1 MSAVAAP
8 APVALRDFCGGLA
21 TPPPGLLVEDISLDS
36 RTVRRGGLF
45 LACAGRRTHGL
56 AALDDAL
63 ARGARAVLWEPA
75 PGVAAP
81 GSAPGVWMAPIDG
94 LGRHASALAD
104 RFFGEPSRSLTVTGI
119 TGTNG
124 KTTVAWLLA
133 QAQQGA
139 YLGTLGAGL
148 PPDRVTAG
156 ELTTADAVTV
166 QRQLSAARAAG
177 AACVAMEVSSHALDQ
192 DRVAAVRVRVAVFT
206 NLTRDHLDYHG
217 TMEAY
222 GAAKARLFALPSVAA
237 RVINIDDAFGAAL
250 ALRHAGQGALWLTCR
265 TAAGREAA
273 ARCLA
278 QDPRVVLIEG
288 GPLERSARG
297 LGFALAFAGAV
308 DAVPGRAAVDGPGA
322 AAPRLE
328 APLVGDFNADNLLAA
343 LGALL
348 ALGTPLA
355 AALAA
360 LARVAPPP
368 GRMEAIHADGR
379 PLALVD
385 YAHTPDAL
393 AKALQAA
400 RAHCAGR
407 LIVVFG
413 CGGDRDR
420 GKRLQMAAVAAEF
433 AAEVVIT
440 DDNPRTE
447 PPEAIAADIAAG
459 LPVGKPARIVHDRA
473 AAIRGALAAAG
484 AADAVLIAGK
494 GHEDYQIVGAERRAF
509 SDRAEALAALGLS
522 PRVDAAAGARA

>member
-1 MSAVAAP
+1 MTAVALQQLCGD
-8 APVALRDFCGGLA
+8 VAA
-21 TPPPGLLVEDISLDS
+21 PPPGLLVEDISLDS
-36 RTVRRGGLF
+36 RSVREGGLF

-56 AALDDAL
+56 SALDDAL

-75 PGVAAP
+75 PGIPAPVAPPA
-81 GSAPGVWMAPIDG
+81 VWMAPVEG
-94 LGRHASALAD
+94 LGRRASAIAD
-104 RFFGEPSRSLTVTGI
+104 RFFGEPSRTLTVTGI

-148 PPDRVTAG
+148 PPDRVVAG

-166 QRQLSAARAAG
+166 QRQLAAARAAG
-177 AACVAMEVSSHALDQ
+177 AECVAMEVSSHALDQ
-192 DRVAAVRVRVAVFT
+192 ERIAAVRVRVAVFT

-217 TMEAY
+217 TMDAY
-222 GAAKARLFALPSVAA
+222 GAAKARLFDLPTVTA
-237 RVINIDDAFGAAL
+237 RVVNVDDEFGAEL
-250 ALRHAGQGALWLTCR
+250 ALHHAGRGALWLTCR
-265 TAAGREAA
+265 TAAGRASA

-278 QDPRVVLIEG
+278 RDPHAVLLEG
-288 GPLERSARG
+288 GALERSARG
-297 LGFALAFAGAV
+297 LGFVLGFGG
-308 DAVPGRAAVDGPGA
+308 DTAAVTGLEAAGP
-322 AAPRLE
+322 APRLE
-328 APLVGDFNADNLLAA
+328 ASLIGDFNADNMLAA

-348 ALGTPLA
+348 ALGTPLS

-360 LARVAPPP
+360 LARVTAPP
-368 GRMEAIHADGR
+368 GRMEAVHAAGR
-379 PLALVD
+379 PLALID

-420 GKRLQMAAVAAEF
+420 GKRPQMAAVAASL
-433 AAEVVIT
+433 ADEVVIT

-447 PPEAIAADIAAG
+447 APADIAADIAAG
-459 LPVGKPARIVHDRA
+459 LPAGTPSRIVHDRA
-473 AAIRGALAAAG
+473 AAIRGTLAAAG
-484 AADAVLIAGK
+484 ADDAVLIAGK
-494 GHEDYQIVGAERRAF
+494 GHEDYQIVGIERRPF
-509 SDRAEALAALGLS
+509 SDRAEARAALAAG
-522 PRVDAAAGARA
+522 RAPT

>member
-1 MSAVAAP
+1 MSAVTAR
-8 APVALRDFCGGLA
+8 APVALQDLCGGLA
-21 TPPPGLLVEDISLDS
+21 APPAGLVVEDISLDS

-56 AALDDAL
+56 AALGDAL
-63 ARGARAVLWEPA
+63 MRGARAVLWEPA
-75 PGVAAP
+75 PGIAAP
-81 GSAPGVWMAPIDG
+81 APAPGVWMAPVEG

-104 RFFGEPSRSLTVTGI
+104 RFFGEPSRSLTVTGV

-148 PPDRVTAG
+148 PPDRVVAG

-166 QRQLSAARAAG
+166 QRQLAAARDAG
-177 AACVAMEVSSHALDQ
+177 AECVAMEASSHALDQ
-192 DRVAAVRVRVAVFT
+192 DRVAAVRMRVAVF
-206 NLTRDHLDYHG
+206 TRDHLDYHG

-222 GAAKARLFALPSVAA
+222 GAAKARLFALPSVEA
-237 RVINIDDAFGAAL
+237 RVINVDDPFGAEL
-250 ALRHAGQGALWLTCR
+250 ALRHAGQGALWLVCR

-273 ARCLA
+273 ARCMA
-278 QDPRVVLIEG
+278 RDPRAVLIAG
-288 GPLERSARG
+288 GALERSARG
-297 LGFALAFAGAV
+297 LGFALEISG
-308 DAVPGRAAVDGPGA
+308 DADVVRGRAAADA
-322 AAPRLE
+322 ASQPVPARLE
-328 APLVGDFNADNLLAA
+328 APLIGDFNADNLLAA

-348 ALGTPLA
+348 ALGTPLST
-355 AALAA
+355 ALAA
-360 LARVAPPP
+360 LARVTAPP
-368 GRMEAIHADGR
+368 GRMEAVHAAGR
-379 PLALVD
+379 PLALID

-407 LIVVFG
+407 LVVVFG

-420 GKRLQMAAVAAEF
+420 GKRPQMAAVAAALADEI
-433 AAEVVIT
+433 VIT

-447 PPEAIAADIAAG
+447 APGVIAADIAAG
-459 LPVGKPARIVHDRA
+459 LPAGKPARIVHDRA

-484 AADAVLIAGK
+484 ADDAVLIAGK
-494 GHEDYQIVGAERRAF
+494 GHEDYQIVGIERRAF
-509 SDRAEALAALGLS
+509 SDRAEARAALATTGG
-522 PRVDAAAGARA
+522 RV

>member
-8 APVALRDFCGGLA
+8 TPVALQDLCGGLA
-21 TPPPGLLVEDISLDS
+21 APPAGLVVEDISLDS

-56 AALDDAL
+56 AALGDAL
-63 ARGARAVLWEPA
+63 MRGARAVLWEPA
-75 PGVAAP
+75 PGIAAP
-81 GSAPGVWMAPIDG
+81 APAPGVWMAPVEG

-104 RFFGEPSRSLTVTGI
+104 RFFGEPSRSLTVTGV

-148 PPDRVTAG
+148 PPDRVVAG

-166 QRQLSAARAAG
+166 QRQLAAARDAG
-177 AACVAMEVSSHALDQ
+177 AECVAMEASSHALDQ
-192 DRVAAVRVRVAVFT
+192 DRVAAVRMRVAVFT

-222 GAAKARLFALPSVAA
+222 GAAKARLFALPSVEA
-237 RVINIDDAFGAAL
+237 RVINIDDAFGAEL
-250 ALRHAGQGALWLTCR
+250 ALRHAGQGVLWLTCR

-273 ARCLA
+273 ERCLA
-278 QDPRVVLIEG
+278 QDPRAVLIEG

-297 LGFALAFAGAV
+297 IGFTVGLSGAV
-308 DAVPGRAAVDGPGA
+308 DAVPGRAATA
-322 AAPRLE
+322 RLE
-328 APLVGDFNADNLLAA
+328 APLIGDFNAYNLLAS

-348 ALGTPLA
+348 ALGTPLP

-360 LARVAPPP
+360 LARVAAPP
-368 GRMEAIHADGR
+368 GRMEALHAAGR
-379 PLALVD
+379 PLALID

-407 LIVVFG
+407 LVVVFG

-420 GKRLQMAAVAAEF
+420 GKRPQMAAVAAEF
-433 AAEVVIT
+433 ADEVVIT

-447 PPEAIAADIAAG
+447 AADVIAADIAAG

-494 GHEDYQIVGAERRAF
+494 GHEDYQIVGAERRGF

>member
-8 APVALRDFCGGLA
+8 TPVALQDLCGGLA

-56 AALDDAL
+56 AALEDAL

-81 GSAPGVWMAPIDG
+81 GSAPGVWMAPVDG

-104 RFFGEPSRSLTVTGI
+104 RFFGEPSRSLKVTGI

-133 QAQQGA
+133 QAQRGA

-148 PPDRVTAG
+148 PPDRVVAG

-166 QRQLSAARAAG
+166 QRQLAAARAAG
-177 AACVAMEVSSHALDQ
+177 AECVAMEVSSHALDQ

-222 GAAKARLFALPSVAA
+222 GAAKARLFALPSVEA
-237 RVINIDDAFGAAL
+237 RVINIDDAFGAEL

-297 LGFALAFAGAV
+297 IGFTVGLSGAV
-308 DAVPGRAAVDGPGA
+308 DAVPGRAATA
-322 AAPRLE
+322 RLE
-328 APLVGDFNADNLLAA
+328 APLIGDFNADNLLAS

-348 ALGTPLA
+348 ALGTPLP

-360 LARVAPPP
+360 LARVAAPP
-368 GRMEAIHADGR
+368 GRMEALHAAGR
-379 PLALVD
+379 PLALID

-407 LIVVFG
+407 LVVVFG

-420 GKRLQMAAVAAEF
+420 GKRPQMAAVAAEF
-433 AAEVVIT
+433 ADEVVIT

-447 PPEAIAADIAAG
+447 AADVIAADIAAG

-494 GHEDYQIVGAERRAF
+494 GHEDYQIVGAERRDF

>member
-1 MSAVAAP
+1 
-8 APVALRDFCGGLA
+8 
-21 TPPPGLLVEDISLDS
+21 
-36 RTVRRGGLF
+36 
-45 LACAGRRTHGL
+45 L
-56 AALDDAL
+56 AALGDAL

-81 GSAPGVWMAPIDG
+81 KSVPGVWMAPVEG
-94 LGRHASALAD
+94 LGCHASALAD
-104 RFFGEPSRSLTVTGI
+104 RFFGEPSRSLTVTGV

-133 QAQQGA
+133 QAQRGA

-148 PPDRVTAG
+148 PPDRVVAG

-166 QRQLSAARAAG
+166 QRQLAAARVAG
-177 AACVAMEVSSHALDQ
+177 AECVAMEVSSHALDQ

-217 TMEAY
+217 TMQAY
-222 GAAKARLFALPSVAA
+222 GAAKARLFSLPSVTA
-237 RVINIDDAFGAAL
+237 RVINVDDAFGAEL

-265 TAAGREAA
+265 TAAGRKAA
-273 ARCLA
+273 ARCMA
-278 QDPRVVLIEG
+278 RDPRAVLLAG

-297 LGFALAFAGAV
+297 LGFALDIAGALDV
-308 DAVPGRAAVDGPGA
+308 AGIAT
-322 AAPRLE
+322 PRLE
-328 APLVGDFNADNLLAA
+328 APLIVDFNADNLFATF
-343 LGALL
+343 GARL

-355 AALAA
+355 VALGA
-360 LARVAPPP
+360 LARVAAPP
-368 GRMEAIHADGR
+368 GRMEAIHAAGR

-420 GKRLQMAAVAAEF
+420 GKRPQMAAVAA
-433 AAEVVIT
+433 ALADEVVIT

-447 PPEAIAADIAAG
+447 APQAIAADVAAG
-459 LPVGKPARIVHDRA
+459 LPAGKPARIVHDRA

-494 GHEDYQIVGAERRAF
+494 GHEDYQIVGAERRGF
-509 SDRAEALAALGLS
+509 SDRAEACAALGLPQRS
-522 PRVDAAAGARA
+522 DALTGARA

>member
-1 MSAVAAP
+1 MSAAVAP
-8 APVALRDFCGGLA
+8 ARVALQDLCGGLA
-21 TPPPGLLVEDISLDS
+21 APPPGLAVEDISLDS
-36 RTVRRGGLF
+36 RAVRPGGLF

-56 AALDDAL
+56 AALRDAL

-75 PGVAAP
+75 SGVAAP
-81 GSAPGVWMAPIDG
+81 APAPGVWMAPVEG

-104 RFFGEPSRSLTVTGI
+104 RFFGEPSRTLTVTGI

-148 PPDRVTAG
+148 PPDRVVAG

-166 QRQLSAARAAG
+166 QRQLAAARAAG
-177 AACVAMEVSSHALDQ
+177 ASCVAMEVSSHALDQ
-192 DRVAAVRVRVAVFT
+192 DRVAAVRLRVAVFT

-222 GAAKARLFALPSVAA
+222 GAAKARLFALPSVGS
-237 RVINIDDAFGAAL
+237 RVINVDDAFGAEL
-250 ALRHAGQGALWLTCR
+250 ALRHAGQGALWLVCR

-273 ARCLA
+273 ARCMA
-278 QDPRVVLIEG
+278 RDPRAVLVAG
-288 GPLERSARG
+288 GALERSARG
-297 LGFALAFAGAV
+297 LGFALEVAG
-308 DAVPGRAAVDGPGA
+308 DADVVRRRAAADA
-322 AAPRLE
+322 ASQTVPARLE
-328 APLVGDFNADNLLAA
+328 APLIGDFNADNLLAA

-348 ALGTPLA
+348 ALGTPLSD
-355 AALAA
+355 ALAA
-360 LARVAPPP
+360 LARVTAPP
-368 GRMEAIHADGR
+368 GRMEAVHAAGR
-379 PLALVD
+379 PLALID

-407 LIVVFG
+407 LLVVFG

-420 GKRLQMAAVAAEF
+420 GKRPQMAAVAAALADEI
-433 AAEVVIT
+433 VIT

-447 PPEAIAADIAAG
+447 APGVIAADIAAG
-459 LPVGKPARIVHDRA
+459 LPAGKPARIVHDRA
-473 AAIRGALAAAG
+473 AAIRGALAVAG
-484 AADAVLIAGK
+484 ADDAVLIAGK
-494 GHEDYQIVGAERRAF
+494 GHEEYQIVGAERRAF
-509 SDRAEALAALGLS
+509 SDRAEARAAL
-522 PRVDAAAGARA
+522 AAAGGRA